1 MSRTVTGSYVLRP
14 TSQRTYRSSGT
25 FSDWFYN
32 SSAPSSW
39 TTNMNPGTKI
49 GDNSDSTYYS
59 DTGVSSSNSYAEN
72 AIMNLTVSSG
82 TVPDVDYT
90 IEQVTLTYRAKA
102 STTTDGTRKLN
113 IWNTIWYCNGNH
125 TYTPKAC
132 MDAGNYGWKSG
143 VFSASGNATAS
154 TSITNRSTSDYSGG
168 SMPGGAYPDM
178 HAICVQAYK
187 TSAWVSFSSWQL
199 YDIWFT
205 VEWSYEEPDVKT
217 YLYTDEGTSIS
228 GAASV
233 PAGSTT
239 IGETFIEA
247 SSGETRTLVASTLP
261 GYVFDGWYL
270 NGVKVSSNQT
280 YQLTIAA
287 NASLYAISK
296 VRKIYVGTLQVQA
309 VFVGTTECEVYDGS
323 EKVFGESN
331 EYANATA
338 VG

>member
-1 MSRTVTGSYVLRP
+1 
-14 TSQRTYRSSGT
+14 
-25 FSDWFYN
+25 
-32 SSAPSSW
+32 
-39 TTNMNPGTKI
+39 MNPGTNI

-59 DTGVSSSNSYAEN
+59 DTGVTSGNSNAEN

-90 IEQVTLTYRAKA
+90 IEQVTMTYRAKA
-102 STTTDGTRKLN
+102 STTTDGSRKLN

-143 VFSASGNATAS
+143 VFSSSSNATAS
-154 TSITNRSTSDYSGG
+154 TSITNRTTSDYSGG
-168 SMPGGAYPDM
+168 AMRGGTYPDM

-247 SSGETRTLVASTLP
+247 SSGETRTLVATALP

-280 YQLTIAA
+280 YQVTIAA

-296 VRKIYVGTLQVQA
+296 VRKIYVGTLQVKA